1 MLYNVPQY
9 IDIEDKIAG
18 PLTAK
23 QLLWMFGMGGMLLM
37 MWGFLDKTTFYIAA
51 VPVVLIFS
59 ALAFYRPY
67 GQPLINFVIYSIQ
80 YIMRPKLYFWNRETT
95 HEVAQKKAQPEIV
108 QRQKNAG
115 LTEDKVKMFAQVL
128 DSQGKNSNSKVIE
141 YIKERQRN
149 RKQ

>member
-9 IDIEDKIAG
+9 IDVEDKIAG

-23 QLLWMFGMGGMLLM
+23 QLLWMFGMGGMLLI
-37 MWGFLDKTTFYIAA
+37 MWGIFDKTTFYIAA
-51 VPVVLIFS
+51 VPVVLIFV

-80 YIMRPKLYFWNRETT
+80 FIMRPKLYFWNREATHDTT
-95 HEVAQKKAQPEIV
+95 PKIAPEIIKK
-108 QRQKNAG
+108 QEKIG

-128 DSQGKNSNSKVIE
+128 DSEGKNSSSKVIE
-141 YIKERQRN
+141 YIKEQQRN
-149 RKQ
+149 RK